1 MKRNRKRQVTAMA
14 MAVMMAA
21 ASFNVSGIAMPVYA
35 AEQSDEIHFPDV
47 YAKGLV
53 QPIKDQETINKK
65 VNALLK
71 TMTTE
76 EKYTF
81 LGGNGTGDTEGNA
94 GYLKGVPRLGVPMI
108 KMYDGPAGLLYPQD
122 TTNPPQEQMLAATWD
137 ESMAEMYGEAV
148 GNENLA
154 IGGCMM
160 LSAQLDIQR
169 QPQFQ
174 RTKDQMGEDPY
185 LLSSMA
191 DDLVNG
197 MTKNGGIAVLK
208 HYGAFAQNASPG
220 TNTNVEV
227 SEQALHETYLAGF
240 ESAIKTNDS
249 IGVMSSYNK
258 LSGTWASAS
267 TELQENILHN
277 MWGFDGFTITDWG
290 GNHEYT
296 LDKGTDVE
304 MPSLS
309 NNSQAK
315 TQAKVDAGEMT
326 QEEAD
331 ALVDKSVKRVLT
343 AYAKGGYLTLVQ
355 VDEDGYVKEEAGRTE
370 LIKPGTD
377 NQALADLYDACN
389 EAVEKVAEEG
399 GVLLK
404 NENKTLPLDTTG
416 DKSVAVVG
424 VNGMTL
430 ISGIG
435 GERSYG
441 SIRAMTSPY
450 EALTDILGTDKVE
463 GQVYN
468 DKIGTIIPT
477 ENLYTTAWCSPYLR
491 YRKISRD
498 RWKLSG
504 TVCKQQ
510 RSGDQ
515 DGRTRN
521 RRILPG

>member
-1 MKRNRKRQVTAMA
+1 
-14 MAVMMAA
+14 
-21 ASFNVSGIAMPVYA
+21 
-35 AEQSDEIHFPDV
+35 
-47 YAKGLV
+47 
-53 QPIKDQETINKK
+53 
-65 VNALLK
+65 
-71 TMTTE
+71 
-76 EKYTF
+76 
-81 LGGNGTGDTEGNA
+81 
-94 GYLKGVPRLGVPMI
+94 
-108 KMYDGPAGLLYPQD
+108 
-122 TTNPPQEQMLAATWD
+122 
-137 ESMAEMYGEAV
+137 
-148 GNENLA
+148 
-154 IGGCMM
+154 
-160 LSAQLDIQR
+160 
-169 QPQFQ
+169 
-174 RTKDQMGEDPY
+174 
-185 LLSSMA
+185 
-191 DDLVNG
+191 
-197 MTKNGGIAVLK
+197 
-208 HYGAFAQNASPG
+208 
-220 TNTNVEV
+220 
-227 SEQALHETYLAGF
+227 
-240 ESAIKTNDS
+240 
-249 IGVMSSYNK
+249 
-258 LSGTWASAS
+258 
-267 TELQENILHN
+267 
-277 MWGFDGFTITDWG
+277 
-290 GNHEYT
+290 
-296 LDKGTDVE
+296 
-304 MPSLS
+304 
-309 NNSQAK
+309 
-315 TQAKVDAGEMT
+315 MT

-355 VDEDGYVKEEAGRTE
+355 VDEDGYAKEEAGRTE

-377 NQALADLYDACN
+377 NQALADLYDASN

-468 DKIGTIIPT
+468 EQDRNDHPDRKSVY
-477 ENLYTTAWCSPYLR
+477 NSSRKRAWCSPYLR

-498 RWKLSG
+498 WWKLSG

>member
-174 RTKDQMGEDPY
+174 C
-185 LLSSMA
+185 L
-191 DDLVNG
+191 
-197 MTKNGGIAVLK
+197 IA
-208 HYGAFAQNASPG
+208 
-220 TNTNVEV
+220 
-227 SEQALHETYLAGF
+227 
-240 ESAIKTNDS
+240 
-249 IGVMSSYNK
+249 
-258 LSGTWASAS
+258 
-267 TELQENILHN
+267 
-277 MWGFDGFTITDWG
+277 
-290 GNHEYT
+290 
-296 LDKGTDVE
+296 
-304 MPSLS
+304 
-309 NNSQAK
+309 
-315 TQAKVDAGEMT
+315 
-326 QEEAD
+326 
-331 ALVDKSVKRVLT
+331 
-343 AYAKGGYLTLVQ
+343 
-355 VDEDGYVKEEAGRTE
+355 
-370 LIKPGTD
+370 
-377 NQALADLYDACN
+377 C
-389 EAVEKVAEEG
+389 
-399 GVLLK
+399 
-404 NENKTLPLDTTG
+404 
-416 DKSVAVVG
+416 
-424 VNGMTL
+424 
-430 ISGIG
+430 
-435 GERSYG
+435 
-441 SIRAMTSPY
+441 
-450 EALTDILGTDKVE
+450 
-463 GQVYN
+463 
-468 DKIGTIIPT
+468 
-477 ENLYTTAWCSPYLR
+477 
-491 YRKISRD
+491 
-498 RWKLSG
+498 
-504 TVCKQQ
+504 
-510 RSGDQ
+510 
-515 DGRTRN
+515 
-521 RRILPG
+521 

>member
-240 ESAIKTNDS
+240 ESAIKSNDS

-355 VDEDGYVKEEAGRTE
+355 VDEDGYAKEEAGRTE

-377 NQALADLYDACN
+377 NQALADLYDASN

-424 VNGMTL
+424 VNGMPL

-435 GERSYG
+435 GERSYR

-468 DKIGTIIPT
+468 D
-477 ENLYTTAWCSPYLR
+477 
-491 YRKISRD
+491 
-498 RWKLSG
+498 
-504 TVCKQQ
+504 
-510 RSGDQ
+510 
-515 DGRTRN
+515 
-521 RRILPG
+521 